1 MAAPTAISICSGVGM
16 LDLGLRLA
24 VDARTVLYVEREIPA
39 VEVLVSRF
47 ADGTLHDAPIW
58 SDVTTLDARPWRGV
72 DILAGGIPCQPFSLA
87 GGRAGNADERALAP
101 HVLRLASEC
110 KPSVVFIEN
119 VPPWVLA
126 GHAREFIGGLQDM
139 GYGVAPP
146 LFVRASDFGASHRRE
161 RVFVMAYRESCDRSL
176 FVQPGG
182 PDEAGRQSDR
192 SGGEVAESPGDRW
205 RERRTKSARIEG
217 GSDVA
222 ERGSTMADS
231 SIVGHERPRGALDGR
246 RGSSDD
252 CGELG
257 DAERTRRWWP
267 AIVVGRDGGW
277 AHPVSR
283 PSEPSDHMGDSCRPR
298 LEDGR
303 PDAEPRAFPAAWPP
317 GPSGDWSDIDPEL
330 WPATT
335 EPLVRGVAH
344 GRAARV
350 DRLRALGNGV
360 VPVVVA
366 YAFRAL
372 WRRLI

>member
-24 VDARTVLYVEREIPA
+24 VDARTVLYVEREVPT

-101 HVLRLASEC
+101 HVLRIVGEC
-110 KPSVVFIEN
+110 LPAVVFIEN

-126 GHAREFIGGLQDM
+126 GHAREFLERLQDM
-139 GYGVAPP
+139 GYRVAEP
-146 LFVRASDFGASHRRE
+146 FFCRASDFGTPHRRE
-161 RVFVMAYRESCDRSL
+161 RVFVMAYREGFAGSVHAGWWR
-176 FVQPGG
+176 
-182 PDEAGRQSDR
+182 PDEAGRQSDWG
-192 SGGEVAESPGDRW
+192 GGEVAIP
-205 RERRTKSARIEG
+205 ANL
-217 GSDVA
+217 
-222 ERGSTMADS
+222 
-231 SIVGHERPRGALDGR
+231 GHERSRGTRDGR
-246 RGSSDD
+246 RGSADD
-252 CGELG
+252 GGELG
-257 DAERTRRWWP
+257 DTKLFEWWP
-267 AIVVGRDGGW
+267 NAVGRGDDREGQDGPRQ
-277 AHPVSR
+277 AASR
-283 PSEPSDHMGDSCRPR
+283 YCEPSASVGDADGAR
-298 LEDGR
+298 LQDRQPGAVE
-303 PDAEPRAFPAAWPP
+303 AAFPAAWPP

-344 GRAARV
+344 GRAARM
-350 DRLRALGNGV
+350 DRLRTLGNGV

-366 YAFRAL
+366 HAFRAL